1 MPSPEL
7 GLSDAERAL
16 LGEIAWTALGAAV
29 RGERAGP
36 AKAPFGGRLAARGA
50 SFVSL
55 HRGGELRG
63 CIGSLEARR
72 PLAEDVATNARAAAL
87 EDTRFRPVEASELAE
102 LEMEISVLTPTV
114 PLPVA
119 SESELLARLRPD
131 LDGLVLEERGRRAT
145 FLPAVWRDLP
155 APADFL
161 AHLKRKAGLPPD
173 YWSPTLRFWRYG
185 VESFPAPASG
195 RASAPARS

>member
-7 GLSDAERAL
+7 GLSDAERTL
-16 LGEIAWTALGAAV
+16 LGEIAWTALAAAV
-29 RGERAGP
+29 RGERARP
-36 AKAPFGGRLAARGA
+36 AKAPFAGRLAERGA

-72 PLAEDVATNARAAAL
+72 PLAEDVASNARAAAL
-87 EDTRFRPVEASELAE
+87 EDSRFPPVEEIELSELE
-102 LEMEISVLTPTV
+102 LEISVLTPTV
-114 PLPVA
+114 PFPVA
-119 SESELLARLRPD
+119 SESELLARLRSGV
-131 LDGLVLEERGRRAT
+131 DGLVLEERGRRAT
-145 FLPAVWRDLP
+145 FLPAVWHDLP

-173 YWSPTLRFWRYG
+173 YWSPTLRFACYG
-185 VESFPAPASG
+185 VESFPVPAPA
-195 RASAPARS
+195 ASRS